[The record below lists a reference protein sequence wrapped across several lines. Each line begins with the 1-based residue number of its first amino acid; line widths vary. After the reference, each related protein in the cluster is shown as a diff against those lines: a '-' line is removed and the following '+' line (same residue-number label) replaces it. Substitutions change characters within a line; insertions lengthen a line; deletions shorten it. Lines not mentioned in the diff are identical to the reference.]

1 MSTPIS
7 KSAVTATWILAKE
20 MKAKDS
26 QTRNTTMQSLLP
38 LMEEA
43 LAAGKSV
50 SFSPMGT
57 SMLPM
62 LRQGIDTVT
71 LSPLPERLQKYDLP
85 LYRRDNGKFVLHRI
99 VRVEDTYT
107 CMGDNQVD
115 PEPGL
120 RHEQMIAVVTAFTRG
135 DRVIPVSDPGY
146 RLYCRV
152 WVATAPLRKFVRRV
166 KNRLKRMLRVK

>member
-1 MSTPIS
+1 MSVS
-7 KSAVTATWILAKE
+7 EAKVQFAH
-20 MKAKDS
+20 MAD
-26 QTRNTTMQSLLP
+26 LLP

-50 SFSPMGT
+50 TFSPMGI

-62 LRQGIDTVT
+62 LRQGVDTVR
-71 LSPLPERLQKYDLP
+71 LSPIQGKLSKYDLP

-99 VRVEDTYT
+99 VEVGETYT

-120 RHEQMIAVVTAFTRG
+120 RPDQMIAVVTAFTRG
-135 DRVIPVSDPGY
+135 DREIPVTSPGY
-146 RLYCRV
+146 RLYCRI
-152 WVATAPLRKFVRRV
+152 WVGAAPLRKFVRRV
-166 KNRLKRMLRVK
+166 KNRLKRMLSK

>member
-1 MSTPIS
+1 
-7 KSAVTATWILAKE
+7 
-20 MKAKDS
+20 MKVLDS
-26 QTRNTTMQSLLP
+26 RIRNTTMQTLLP

-50 SFSPMGT
+50 SFSPMGI

-71 LSPLPERLQKYDLP
+71 LSPIRGQLKKYDLP

-99 VRVEDTYT
+99 VEVGETYT

-120 RHEQMIAVVTAFTRG
+120 RPDQMIAVVTAFTRG
-135 DRVIPVSDPGY
+135 DREISVTSLGY
-146 RLYCRV
+146 RLYCRI
-152 WVATAPLRKFVRRV
+152 WVGAVPLRRFVRRV
-166 KNRLKRMLRVK
+166 KNRLKRMLHAN